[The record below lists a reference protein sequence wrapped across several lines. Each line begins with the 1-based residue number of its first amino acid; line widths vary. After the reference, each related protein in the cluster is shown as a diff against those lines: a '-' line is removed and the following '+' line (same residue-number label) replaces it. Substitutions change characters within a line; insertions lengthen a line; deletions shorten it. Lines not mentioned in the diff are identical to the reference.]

1 MSAACF
7 VQCSFR
13 HKSLFRDSPV
23 SKSPPSVVSVAVAV
37 AAPHHAVTKK
47 ARHVRQRCR
56 RRISA
61 SSSSGSGSGGE
72 HHPTLV
78 ALPALCFGT
87 EEPFTPG
94 SSKTLHLFEARTI
107 GAFNAAVQE
116 CGGLLVHACVAERE
130 GGSVGIVPLAT
141 LARVT
146 RLERQEVGVEVEIL
160 AENRVVLQGANAESD
175 GGYLEVECHD
185 LLHPSSAKDA
195 DQKAQLPTPELS
207 ERLVEQANNLRAM
220 LDDVLQLTERVVKR
234 SASVSNDDDDDDD
247 DRRDEDNMLWGH
259 RESSDLREALA
270 WADRRRPVTVQ
281 DLLAERARSGDESV
295 SSDNFERAAFSTAG
309 SYSDLAECVADADA
323 WKELVYADRLAFS
336 ALQAM
341 PASSREDANELTK
354 CRSYALGLVHGCQGL
369 EERLAIAASLVE
381 TQLQT
386 LRAKVALMTLD
397 VVD

>member
-1 MSAACF
+1 M
-7 VQCSFR
+7 
-13 HKSLFRDSPV
+13 
-23 SKSPPSVVSVAVAV
+23 

-47 ARHVRQRCR
+47 ARHQRCR
-56 RRISA
+56 RHISA
-61 SSSSGSGSGGE
+61 SSSSSGSGGE

-87 EEPFTPG
+87 DEPFTPG

-295 SSDNFERAAFSTAG
+295 SSDDFERAAFSTAG